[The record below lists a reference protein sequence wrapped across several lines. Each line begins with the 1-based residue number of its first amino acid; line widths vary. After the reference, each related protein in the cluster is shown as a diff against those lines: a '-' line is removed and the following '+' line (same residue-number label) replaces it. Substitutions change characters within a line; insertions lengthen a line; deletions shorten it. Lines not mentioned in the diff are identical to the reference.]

1 MSKVK
6 NISSWNMHKMKTIS
20 RIMLLFVM
28 LFVLSC
34 SSNKTDNS
42 KKSFSYAEYNFDF
55 LLGEWKR
62 TNDEEGKRTFENWE
76 KKNDSTYIGEGSTL
90 QDNDTIWKENMI
102 LSPVNGDWYLQVKT
116 PEDKESTD
124 FKVIDYENDSFTSEN
139 RLNEFPK
146 TIRYWK
152 TDNILN
158 AEIAD
163 DTIKIPFIF
172 EK

>member
-1 MSKVK
+1 
-6 NISSWNMHKMKTIS
+6 MKTIS

-42 KKSFSYAEYNFDF
+42 NKGFSYAEYDFDF
-55 LLGEWKR
+55 LLAEWNR
-62 TNDEEGKRTFENWE
+62 TNDEDGKKTFENW
-76 KKNDSTYIGEGSTL
+76 KKENDSTYIGEGFTL
-90 QDNDTIWKENMI
+90 QDADTIWKENMI
-102 LSPVNGDWYLQVKT
+102 LSPVNGTWYFQVKT
-116 PEDKESTD
+116 PGDQESTD
-124 FKVIDYENDSFTSEN
+124 FKVIAYENNSFTCEN
-139 RLNEFPK
+139 RLNDFPK

-152 TDNILN
+152 TDNMLN